1 MPRALIATDGSDFAI
16 AAARRA
22 TDLLDR
28 STEITVLTVVPPPV
42 MPAATPVTGMESVG
56 PLATPE
62 ATVELDEALTEEANS
77 GLERTAAALQ
87 RGVERQMVHGD
98 PAAEICRAAEE
109 GGFDMI
115 VIGSHGTGFVK
126 RVLMGSVSH
135 HVIQHAPCPVLVVRG
150 QD

>member
-22 TDLLDR
+22 VELLAP
-28 STEITVLTVVPPPV
+28 STQLTLLEVVPPPV
-42 MPAATPVTGMESVG
+42 VPAATPVTGLEGVG
-56 PLATPE
+56 PLGAPE
-62 ATVELDEALTEEANS
+62 ATEELDEALTEQGRE
-77 GLERTAAALQ
+77 GLDRTAAALE
-87 RGVERQMVHGD
+87 GKVERKLVHGE
-98 PAAEICRAAEE
+98 PAAEICRVAEE
-109 GGFDMI
+109 DGYDVI

-150 QD
+150 DA